1 MNININKNNHLDD
14 LITWMISLMLCA
26 VVFCC
31 KYSRI
36 SAEIVFHLRAYSDTV
51 STNANVPFAYLH
63 NKNEKLLA
71 IGYFETHKHVH
82 L

>member
-1 MNININKNNHLDD
+1 
-14 LITWMISLMLCA
+14 MISLMLCA

-51 STNANVPFAYLH
+51 STNANVPFAYSH
-63 NKNEKLLA
+63 SKSEKLLA
-71 IGYFETHKHVH
+71 TVYFETHKHTNLYGHRSLSNTVQKA
-82 L
+82 